1 MVAEPTTDSRKDMA
15 GVFLFVVGVILISIS
30 TVMQMFSM
38 SNGSS
43 GQVTIQS
50 TGTTTL
56 WPVLTGVVLLGVGF
70 FLYFV
75 VLNDAYKTYRN
86 LFVLAFF
93 SYIMSNVALMFCT
106 TQVKVTKT

>member
-1 MVAEPTTDSRKDMA
+1 MVTEPTTGSRKDMA
-15 GVFLFVVGVILISIS
+15 GVFLFVVGVILIGVS

-50 TGTTTL
+50 TGVTTL
-56 WPVLTGVVLLGVGF
+56 WPVLTGVVLLTAGF

-75 VLNDAYKTYRN
+75 VLNDAHKTYRN

-93 SYIMSNVALMFCT
+93 SYIMSNVALMFST

>member
-1 MVAEPTTDSRKDMA
+1 MVAEQITESRKDMA
-15 GVFLFVVGVILISIS
+15 GVLLFVIGVILISVS

-56 WPVLTGVVLLGVGF
+56 WPVLTGVVLLALGF
-70 FLYFV
+70 CLYFI
-75 VLNDAYKTYRN
+75 VLSDAYKTYRT

-93 SYIMSNVALMFCT
+93 SYIMSNVALMFST
-106 TQVKVTKT
+106 TQVKVSKS

>member
-1 MVAEPTTDSRKDMA
+1 MVVEPTPESINQV
-15 GVFLFVVGVILISIS
+15 GGILFVIGFILISIS
-30 TVMQMFSM
+30 TIMQMFSM

-56 WPVLTGVVLLGVGF
+56 WPVLTGVVLLSLGF
-70 FLYFV
+70 AMYFI
-75 VLNDAYKTYRN
+75 VLKDAHKTYRN
-86 LFVLAFF
+86 LFILAFV
-93 SYIMSNVALMFCT
+93 SYIMSNVALMFST